1 MVFIKRILI
10 LEDNYTVLSKLLEK
24 LSTLE
29 DKQPF
34 EFSLTVINDSEQIE
48 NLINNNPK
56 AKFDIILL
64 DRDCKINESFHILD
78 IEHIGVEKVIA
89 ISAVRKFNKQ
99 LQERG
104 VRRVIEKDLLHV
116 DKFIDKVVSEVEE
129 MIHKMPLT

>member
-1 MVFIKRILI
+1 MIFIRRILI

-34 EFSLTVINDSEQIE
+34 EFSLTVINDSEQVE

-56 AKFDIILL
+56 AKFDIIIL

-78 IEHIGVEKVIA
+78 IEHMGVEKVIA
-89 ISAVRKFNKQ
+89 ISAVTRFNKQ
-99 LQERG
+99 LEERG
-104 VRRVIEKDLLHV
+104 VTKVIEKDLSDI
-116 DKFIDKVVSEVEE
+116 DKFTTKVVNVVGE
-129 MIHKMPLT
+129 MIQKLPWS